1 MGFLDAAD
9 AENQVPFVV
18 ALSNLREREGD
29 KEISSIALSAS
40 IVQTCNCL
48 YALLQQRQ
56 RDIEFR
62 DAAND
67 QKQRLMSDMTRLEAR
82 LERQDA
88 QLIAK
93 ERELA
98 ALTSKEQKA
107 AAAHKVQLEKLQQER
122 DEFQRMVVSTQKFI
136 LQQVRVQQSHELKK
150 KEKEYAKLQE
160 KLNQVLAE
168 KKKETKP
175 ALEILT
181 LLQKEGRQRGTWN
194 TKKADGDFYKMIVDA
209 YEAKKQELMAEN
221 TDLRSLLR
229 SMQSDMRDFLNT
241 HNGVGK
247 ATSVNGSFDLDR
259 PSTPLAGR
267 TDVFDLPFHMARD
280 QIEQSLRTKMA
291 SIKERMM
298 QLQESQQALRSNS
311 EASDRELELEAQLVE
326 ARSIITEQ
334 VSLMNKQLTEDPRTS
349 APGHVIGKGAPAF
362 FGADEGRVASSDWS
376 TQLEAERSA
385 IKKMT
390 ADLERERLEVEE
402 AKERFQ
408 EEQASWARSVN
419 LWIGR
424 LGGAKDL
431 PGKNDEWPENQIAQ
445 TEIASLGY
453 EFSKNQAETQVSP
466 VDAQMDRLGTQIVQ
480 PKAQTSRNGSIEDV
494 AEKKTRHVD
503 AQYGLSQSQAFQEK
517 RSFSFADPRRVR
529 RTKSLSEV
537 PNWHEHRRTDII
549 TPTDVSVFQKADLSS
564 QAMGKEI
571 SSTSRS
577 NSSRLHGK
585 FVTSQE
591 TGSGGRSSRIYD
603 YQKNSALGYGHYPET
618 EANQGVGRDLTRTS
632 HRRAGSNVDILTEL
646 TKHQSDR
653 YLDRTDISKASPQ
666 EIRTESKR
674 LLAEEQAEQSFKRAE
689 LARSWSSS
697 RRNSEPRIHPDFH
710 FIPDDAWVDDSQS
723 VQTASEQDTQRNS
736 LKGVHSQRSTT
747 STRVEPKKDGE
758 PVRMSSRRMDV
769 PSTSNGQKNKQKDQQ
784 ASCGCFRV
792 FTRSS

>member
-1 MGFLDAAD
+1 MGFLDAAE
-9 AENQVPFVV
+9 AENQSTASGNQYGGDVFADVNNLDHCIKYLNQSLTTFGFPST
-18 ALSNLREREGD
+18 LHLYSND
-29 KEISSIALSAS
+29 PAS

-67 QKQRLMSDMTRLEAR
+67 QKQRLMSDMTRLEAK

-122 DEFQRMVVSTQKFI
+122 DEFQRMVVSTQ
-136 LQQVRVQQSHELKK
+136 QVRVQQSHELKK
-150 KEKEYAKLQE
+150 KEKEYVKLQE

-241 HNGVGK
+241 HNGVAK
-247 ATSVNGSFDLDR
+247 ATSVNGSFDADR

-298 QLQESQQALRSNS
+298 QLQESQQALRSNT

-349 APGHVIGKGAPAF
+349 APGHVTGKGAPAF
-362 FGADEGRVASSDWS
+362 LGADEGRVASEDWS

-408 EEQASWARSVN
+408 V
-419 LWIGR
+419 L
-424 LGGAKDL
+424 
-431 PGKNDEWPENQIAQ
+431 
-445 TEIASLGY
+445 
-453 EFSKNQAETQVSP
+453 
-466 VDAQMDRLGTQIVQ
+466 
-480 PKAQTSRNGSIEDV
+480 
-494 AEKKTRHVD
+494 
-503 AQYGLSQSQAFQEK
+503 
-517 RSFSFADPRRVR
+517 
-529 RTKSLSEV
+529 
-537 PNWHEHRRTDII
+537 
-549 TPTDVSVFQKADLSS
+549 
-564 QAMGKEI
+564 
-571 SSTSRS
+571 
-577 NSSRLHGK
+577 
-585 FVTSQE
+585 
-591 TGSGGRSSRIYD
+591 
-603 YQKNSALGYGHYPET
+603 
-618 EANQGVGRDLTRTS
+618 
-632 HRRAGSNVDILTEL
+632 
-646 TKHQSDR
+646 
-653 YLDRTDISKASPQ
+653 
-666 EIRTESKR
+666 
-674 LLAEEQAEQSFKRAE
+674 
-689 LARSWSSS
+689 
-697 RRNSEPRIHPDFH
+697 NSEF
-710 FIPDDAWVDDSQS
+710 
-723 VQTASEQDTQRNS
+723 
-736 LKGVHSQRSTT
+736 
-747 STRVEPKKDGE
+747 
-758 PVRMSSRRMDV
+758 
-769 PSTSNGQKNKQKDQQ
+769 
-784 ASCGCFRV
+784 
-792 FTRSS
+792 